1 MSHALQILVVE
12 REPLIALDVERA
24 VLSIFQ
30 DMAAVSLAMP
40 AESLAIDRMFDLV
53 VCDRDM
59 AAEVLMFWQSR
70 IRESGG
76 ALVFTTSADS
86 NEIVAET
93 WPVVR
98 KPFQDEDLATAV
110 RLALASRGMSGPL
123 DIGSRGADSHGAGA
137 CSHGD

>member
-1 MSHALQILVVE
+1 MPHALQILVVE

-30 DMAAVSLAMP
+30 NVAAVSLSMP
-40 AESLAIDRMFDLV
+40 AESLNIDRVFDLV

-70 IRESGG
+70 IRENGG

-86 NEIVAET
+86 NEIVTET

-110 RLALASRGMSGPL
+110 RLALASRGVF
-123 DIGSRGADSHGAGA
+123 DSHG
-137 CSHGD
+137 D

>member
-30 DMAAVSLAMP
+30 GMAAVSLSMP
-40 AESLAIDRMFDLV
+40 AESLNIDRMFDLV

-59 AAEVLMFWQSR
+59 AAEVLLFWQSR
-70 IRESGG
+70 IRERGG

-86 NEIVAET
+86 NELVTET

-98 KPFQDEDLATAV
+98 KPFQDEDLANAV
-110 RLALASRGMSGPL
+110 RLALASRSLSESHVG
-123 DIGSRGADSHGAGA
+123 GSRDGNTHGSG
-137 CSHGD
+137 SNSD